1 MSNPISP
8 SARSPETQK
17 ERLTQLIAQWREQA
31 AGWRRCAR
39 AETRF
44 TGGRTDADARAHEY
58 SACAD
63 QLEAALAADPGQG
76 EPPQDEEVE
85 RYLAALPWSRNA
97 HRNGTK
103 STTEEN
109 IRTFVRWLRGELPG
123 IAAPARTVQAEPAP
137 QADESVPA
145 KNIPALIVAL
155 TLMADEQAER
165 YRSDIRSSAEAREES
180 VDAQRRE
187 DILRSSALA
196 LKSASLGRETRVPHP
211 PAWTCFHCSE
221 TFTDEAAAREH
232 FGNDEA
238 SAVACRV
245 AEADGGLLKAL
256 RESEREVGALRNANE
271 QLDHEAGA
279 YHAMS
284 SELERKFGTG
294 VRSAYQAWLRLEAM
308 ESRAMAAEEALAAAR
323 QETPAVPPTWK
334 VEADR
339 VDVWICLNGMENCE
353 SWEARRAHRTRL
365 EQLLGITDLDAAP
378 SSVSAPS
385 VKEGGE

>member
-1 MSNPISP
+1 MAHVDPP

-137 QADESVPA
+137 QPATTRIVHSSEIADDPGGFEGDYVP
-145 KNIPALIVAL
+145 L
-155 TLMADEQAER
+155 
-165 YRSDIRSSAEAREES
+165 
-180 VDAQRRE
+180 E
-187 DILRSSALA
+187 DHRAALA
-196 LKSASLGRETRVPHP
+196 LQRETRVPHP
-211 PAWTCFHCSE
+211 PDLIEALAAYAHEAWAGWMRHLFKRCW
-221 TFTDEAAAREH
+221 
-232 FGNDEA
+232 
-238 SAVACRV
+238 
-245 AEADGGLLKAL
+245 L
-256 RESEREVGALRNANE
+256 REGTATIPSEWRERWERQTLMPYAELPDGEKESDRK
-271 QLDHEAGA
+271 EARRMLA
-279 YHAMS
+279 I
-284 SELERKFGTG
+284 
-294 VRSAYQAWLRLEAM
+294 V
-308 ESRAMAAEEALAAAR
+308 AAAR
-323 QETPAVPPTWK
+323 QETPAVPPAPCLCTPG
-334 VEADR
+334 VRTSLCPIHGYEGMDR
-339 VDVWICLNGMENCE
+339 
-353 SWEARRAHRTRL
+353 
-365 EQLLGITDLDAAP
+365 AASP

>member
-1 MSNPISP
+1 MAHVDPP

-137 QADESVPA
+137 QPATTRIVHSSEIADDPGGFEGDYVPLEDHRAAIAQVGQGSAVIAWSKQDDDLDRIACAWAFESD
-145 KNIPALIVAL
+145 
-155 TLMADEQAER
+155 ADFDSRPKSEAAAIYLAR
-165 YRSDIRSSAEAREES
+165 GVRRLLANSSS
-180 VDAQRRE
+180 V
-187 DILRSSALA
+187 
-196 LKSASLGRETRVPHP
+196 GRETRVPHP
-211 PAWTCFHCSE
+211 PEPACTNCGELAKPSHYVDFVGPFCEGCWTHLKEYF
-221 TFTDEAAAREH
+221 
-232 FGNDEA
+232 
-238 SAVACRV
+238 
-245 AEADGGLLKAL
+245 AE
-256 RESEREVGALRNANE
+256 
-271 QLDHEAGA
+271 
-279 YHAMS
+279 
-284 SELERKFGTG
+284 
-294 VRSAYQAWLRLEAM
+294 
-308 ESRAMAAEEALAAAR
+308 AR
-323 QETPAVPPTWK
+323 QETPAVPPAWQPIETAPRKGYFLTLWDNGEASAVRWTYDWTNWFSIADY
-334 VEADR
+334 VEKPNR
-339 VDVWICLNGMENCE
+339 VQGWWLPDSVLP
-353 SWEARRAHRTRL
+353 AP
-365 EQLLGITDLDAAP
+365 P
-378 SSVSAPS
+378 SSVSAPERT
-385 VKEGGE
+385 K

>member
-1 MSNPISP
+1 MAHVDPP

-137 QADESVPA
+137 QPATTRIVHSSEIADDPGGFEGDYVPLEDHRA
-145 KNIPALIVAL
+145 AIAS
-155 TLMADEQAER
+155 
-165 YRSDIRSSAEAREES
+165 RSDRVRASPQTADDLDRTLPRTRVRRWSRT
-180 VDAQRRE
+180 DATVLVKRV
-187 DILRSSALA
+187 LA
-196 LKSASLGRETRVPHP
+196 ALGRRRFRANSLWGSDGNARHSCRMPSCPMARRNQIGRKRGACWQLSPQPVRRHP
-211 PAWTCFHCSE
+211 PYRPRPVCVRPVFALRFVRSTATKAWT
-221 TFTDEAAAREH
+221 
-232 FGNDEA
+232 
-238 SAVACRV
+238 
-245 AEADGGLLKAL
+245 GLLLPPRSLLPPSRKAA
-256 RESEREVGALRNANE
+256 S
-271 QLDHEAGA
+271 
-279 YHAMS
+279 
-284 SELERKFGTG
+284 K
-294 VRSAYQAWLRLEAM
+294 WL
-308 ESRAMAAEEALAAAR
+308 
-323 QETPAVPPTWK
+323 
-334 VEADR
+334 
-339 VDVWICLNGMENCE
+339 
-353 SWEARRAHRTRL
+353 TR
-365 EQLLGITDLDAAP
+365 
-378 SSVSAPS
+378 
-385 VKEGGE
+385 